1 MNSTR
6 RFEPSTTIPLASA
19 LNQKP
24 LPFGRKVGHIKVG
37 ANRPVGNP
45 ARYFATCDCGNKD
58 FYLLE
63 ELKEIISRWGG
74 CGKPDCTAL
83 NFKDTVWTSPDSL
96 RMQLHVLLML
106 APEEVES
113 WWGGTMDDVHEL
125 DRDAGYRNLEE
136 YLLEKGQVGVWLGRK
151 DSYLP
156 FMESNVFLGNKPDKL
171 LLNFDKGKI
180 EVEGEM
186 MTMKELCQ
194 FSKLDAD
201 QLLLMIYELGTTDD
215 LLFNLL
221 EK

>member
-1 MNSTR
+1 
-6 RFEPSTTIPLASA
+6 L
-19 LNQKP
+19 
-24 LPFGRKVGHIKVG
+24 
-37 ANRPVGNP
+37 
-45 ARYFATCDCGNKD
+45 
-58 FYLLE
+58 
-63 ELKEIISRWGG
+63 
-74 CGKPDCTAL
+74 
-83 NFKDTVWTSPDSL
+83 
-96 RMQLHVLLML
+96 
-106 APEEVES
+106 
-113 WWGGTMDDVHEL
+113 
-125 DRDAGYRNLEE
+125 NLEE